1 MKVRAVFHKATG
13 VPVAG
18 MKVAWWVPAKAGIFE
33 LRDTGVTNAEGVLEM
48 EVTSATFGSHLRL
61 DSDGVATFPVKM
73 SSTLIDYGT
82 MVVLDPAREGVRA
95 VSAAAVRS
103 AAPTE
108 PSKEEPSKVEP
119 SKEQATSLVLSDR
132 LKSAGQQIEAVRA
145 SLTTVRLSTV
155 RVRWTETTPEGV
167 TEAEAQFV
175 EQSPAAPEPGDA
187 PAREV
192 PGFLG
197 LTASA
202 ARRRAAE
209 AGMRVDLMPLFVK
222 EPGQWGRVLRQVPE
236 PGKPLASGPVQLI
249 IGQAMEG

>member
-1 MKVRAVFHKATG
+1 MKVRAVFHKSTG
-13 VPVAG
+13 VPAAG
-18 MKVAWWVPAKAGIFE
+18 MKVAWWVPAKAGTFE
-33 LRDTGVTNAEGVLEM
+33 LRDTGVTNAEGVLELD
-48 EVTSATFGSHLRL
+48 VTSATFGSHLRV
-61 DSDGVATFPVKM
+61 DSAGVATFPVKM

-82 MVVLDPAREGVRA
+82 MVLLEPAREGIRA
-95 VSAAAVRS
+95 VSAAAVPPPT
-103 AAPTE
+103 ATE
-108 PSKEEPSKVEP
+108 PSKET
-119 SKEQATSLVLSDR
+119 ATPLVLSDR
-132 LKSAGQQIEAVRA
+132 LKTAGQQIESVRS

-175 EQSPAAPEPGDA
+175 EQSPAPPMTGDA

-192 PGFLG
+192 PDFRG

-209 AGMRVDLMPLFVK
+209 TGLRVGLMPVFVK
-222 EPGQWGRVLRQVPE
+222 DAGQHGRVLRQVPE
-236 PGKPLASGPVQLI
+236 TGVVPASASVQLF

>member
-18 MKVAWWVPAKAGIFE
+18 MKVAWWVPAKAGTFE
-33 LRDTGVTNAEGVLEM
+33 PRDTGVTNEEGVLEM
-48 EVTSATFGSHLRL
+48 EVSSATFGSHLRL
-61 DSDGVATFPVKM
+61 DSAGVATFPVKM

-82 MVVLDPAREGVRA
+82 MVVLEPAKQGVRA
-95 VSAAAVRS
+95 VSAMA
-103 AAPTE
+103 
-108 PSKEEPSKVEP
+108 VEP
-119 SKEQATSLVLSDR
+119 SKEPTTEPAQEQPTPLVLSDK
-132 LKSAGQQIEAVRA
+132 LKSAGQQIEAVRS

-175 EQSPAAPEPGDA
+175 EQSPNAPATGDA
-187 PAREV
+187 PGREV
-192 PGFLG
+192 PDLLG

-209 AGMRVDLMPLFVK
+209 VGLRVDPMPVFVK

-236 PGKPLASGPVQLI
+236 AGKSHASGPVQVF
-249 IGQAMEG
+249 IGQAVEG

>member
-18 MKVAWWVPAKAGIFE
+18 MKVAWWVPAKTGTFE
-33 LRDTGVTNAEGVLEM
+33 LRDTGVTNEAGVLEM
-48 EVTSATFGSHLRL
+48 EVSSATFGSHLRL
-61 DSDGVATFPVKM
+61 GSAGVATFPVKM

-82 MVVLDPAREGVRA
+82 MVVLEPAREDVRA
-95 VSAAAVRS
+95 VSSAAVE
-103 AAPTE
+103 PTQE
-108 PSKEEPSKVEP
+108 PALEEG
-119 SKEQATSLVLSDR
+119 TSLVLSDK

-155 RVRWTETTPEGV
+155 RVRWMETTPEGV

-175 EQSPAAPEPGDA
+175 EQSPAAPETGDA

-192 PGFLG
+192 PDFRG

-209 AGMRVDLMPLFVK
+209 AGLRVDPMPLFVK

>member
-18 MKVAWWVPAKAGIFE
+18 MKVAWWVPAKAGTFE
-33 LRDTGVTNAEGVLEM
+33 LRDTGVTNAEGVLEL

-82 MVVLDPAREGVRA
+82 LVLLEPEREGLRA
-95 VSAAAVRS
+95 VSAAAVRP
-103 AAPTE
+103 AAAEPTPE
-108 PSKEEPSKVEP
+108 A
-119 SKEQATSLVLSDR
+119 ATPLVLSDR
-132 LKSAGQQIEAVRA
+132 LKTAGQQIESVRA

-175 EQSPAAPEPGDA
+175 EQSPTAPTTGDA

-192 PGFLG
+192 PDFRG

-209 AGMRVDLMPLFVK
+209 AGLRLDTMPVFVK

-236 PGKPLASGPVQLI
+236 SGKPLVSGPVQLF
-249 IGQAMEG
+249 IGQAMVEG